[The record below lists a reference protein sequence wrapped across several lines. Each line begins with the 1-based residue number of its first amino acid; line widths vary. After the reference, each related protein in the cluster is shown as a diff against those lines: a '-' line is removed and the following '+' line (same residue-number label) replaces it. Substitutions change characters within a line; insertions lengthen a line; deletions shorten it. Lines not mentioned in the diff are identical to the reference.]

1 MRKTENGDIILTRRK
16 AADIFC
22 LLSNARLKLTGRLR
36 TEATKYWKEF
46 EDVFGLKIK
55 EENNGRKLQ
64 T

>member
-1 MRKTENGDIILTRRK
+1 MRVNEKGEIILTRRK

-22 LLSNARLKLTGRLR
+22 LLSNARVKLNGRLR

-46 EDVFGLKIK
+46 EAVFELRLK
-55 EENNGRKLQ
+55 EENNGRKMQ

>member
-1 MRKTENGDIILTRRK
+1 MRKNEKGEIILTRRK

-46 EDVFGLKIK
+46 EDVLELNKKISK
-55 EENNGRKLQ
+55 DE
-64 T
+64 